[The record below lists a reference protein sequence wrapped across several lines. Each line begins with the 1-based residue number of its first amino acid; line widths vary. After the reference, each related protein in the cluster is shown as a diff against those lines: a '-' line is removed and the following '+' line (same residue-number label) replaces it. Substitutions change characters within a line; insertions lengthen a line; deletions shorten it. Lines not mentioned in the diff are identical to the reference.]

1 MRALKGLITRHI
13 RLPNLLLSRRDGTMQ
28 QRDLPALVVM
38 RMITSFPSSANWTAC
53 IWTIG
58 SHLLTTQRNKRTN
71 QVGND
76 SQRRGHGETWLTSR
90 GYDADQ
96 LLQSREQIPPLARLS
111 VASCRDRKSVTSAR
125 SLAREA
131 NGPLLRGEVA

>member
-1 MRALKGLITRHI
+1 MRALKGLITRHV
-13 RLPNLLLSRRDGTMQ
+13 RLPNLLLSRKDGTMQ

-58 SHLLTTQRNKRTN
+58 SHLLTTRMN

-96 LLQSREQIPPLARLS
+96 LLQAKR
-111 VASCRDRKSVTSAR
+111 
-125 SLAREA
+125 
-131 NGPLLRGEVA
+131 RGSKPRP

>member
-1 MRALKGLITRHI
+1 
-13 RLPNLLLSRRDGTMQ
+13 MQ

-58 SHLLTTQRNKRTN
+58 IHLLTTQRNKRTN

-131 NGPLLRGEVA
+131 TWHVPCSQM

>member
-1 MRALKGLITRHI
+1 
-13 RLPNLLLSRRDGTMQ
+13 MQ

-38 RMITSFPSSANWTAC
+38 RMITSFPSSANWTKR

-96 LLQSREQIPPLARLS
+96 LLQAKRRGSKSRP
-111 VASCRDRKSVTSAR
+111 
-125 SLAREA
+125 
-131 NGPLLRGEVA
+131 

>member
-1 MRALKGLITRHI
+1 
-13 RLPNLLLSRRDGTMQ
+13 MQ

-38 RMITSFPSSANWTAC
+38 RMITSFPSSANWTKR

-90 GYDADQ
+90 GYDA
-96 LLQSREQIPPLARLS
+96 LQSREQIPPLARILS
-111 VASCRDRKSVTSAR
+111 RQEVSDLGTQPGS
-125 SLAREA
+125 
-131 NGPLLRGEVA
+131 RGYWQ

>member
-1 MRALKGLITRHI
+1 
-13 RLPNLLLSRRDGTMQ
+13 MQ

-58 SHLLTTQRNKRTN
+58 SLLLTTQRIKRTD
-71 QVGND
+71 QIGND
-76 SQRRGHGETWLTSR
+76 SQRRVHGETWLTSR

-96 LLQSREQIPPLARLS
+96 LLQAKRRGSKSRP
-111 VASCRDRKSVTSAR
+111 
-125 SLAREA
+125 
-131 NGPLLRGEVA
+131 

>member
-1 MRALKGLITRHI
+1 
-13 RLPNLLLSRRDGTMQ
+13 MQ
-28 QRDLPALVVM
+28 QRDLPGLVVM

-58 SHLLTTQRNKRTN
+58 SHLLTTQCNKRTN

-76 SQRRGHGETWLTSR
+76 SQRRLIGGHGETWLTSR

-96 LLQSREQIPPLARLS
+96 LLQAKRRGSKSRP
-111 VASCRDRKSVTSAR
+111 
-125 SLAREA
+125 
-131 NGPLLRGEVA
+131 